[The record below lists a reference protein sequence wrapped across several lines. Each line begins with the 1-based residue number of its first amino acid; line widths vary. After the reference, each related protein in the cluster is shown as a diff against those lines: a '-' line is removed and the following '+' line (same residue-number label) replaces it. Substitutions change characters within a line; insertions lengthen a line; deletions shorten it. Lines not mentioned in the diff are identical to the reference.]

1 MRNKTTR
8 LVATTLGLLA
18 AAGALTFF
26 TVTDAFGAGDAT
38 AGREKAAVCRTCH
51 GLDGIA
57 RLPNAATIAGETE
70 IYLTKQLK
78 AFRDGERK
86 DPQMSIIAEK
96 LSDDDIADLAAW
108 YSSIKITVEMPA
120 E

>member
-8 LVATTLGLLA
+8 LAASTIGLFA
-18 AAGALTFF
+18 AAGALTCV
-26 TVTDAFGAGDAT
+26 TLTDAIGAGSAA
-38 AGREKAAVCRTCH
+38 AGREKAKVCRTCH
-51 GLDGIA
+51 GVDGVAKI
-57 RLPNAATIAGETE
+57 PNAATIAGETE

-86 DPQMSIIAEK
+86 DPQMSIIAAK
-96 LSDDDIADLAAW
+96 LSDEDIADLAAW
-108 YSSIKITVEMPA
+108 FSSFKITVEVPD

>member
-1 MRNKTTR
+1 M
-8 LVATTLGLLA
+8 LALSCAAAVAIAAPHPAHAADA
-18 AAGALTFF
+18 AAGR
-26 TVTDAFGAGDAT
+26 D
-38 AGREKAAVCRTCH
+38 KAKVCRTCH
-51 GLDGIA
+51 GLDGVA

-70 IYLTKQLK
+70 IYLVKQLK

-96 LSDDDIADLAAW
+96 LGDEDIADLAAW
-108 YSSIKITVEMPA
+108 YSSIKITVEMP